1 MAKHFPRL
9 PVKGPVVIPNC
20 AECQLVWSQGGL
32 TLKNV
37 FHGNLTAVGPV
48 SPTMA
53 ESIFSAIKA
62 NAATTTW
69 FAHIAPGCVLSAV
82 HVKDL
87 RAANN
92 PTILSTGVGMPGTSA
107 GTVMPQDAALV
118 VSLRTQF
125 SGKGFFGRVYLP
137 GITSDNLAD
146 SRHFVSTP
154 AFSNAALGFANA
166 VNSAMTAQGIPWV
179 LAHRALQANTDPDAP
194 PSQQQPRAAGV
205 VPITGAVLT
214 DLRVDS
220 QRKRLGRN

>member
-1 MAKHFPRL
+1 M
-9 PVKGPVVIPNC
+9 
-20 AECQLVWSQGGL
+20 
-32 TLKNV
+32 KNV
-37 FHGNLTAVGPV
+37 FHGNLTAVGPL

-53 ESIFSAIKA
+53 ESIFSALKA

-69 FAHIAPGCVLSAV
+69 FSHVVPGCVLAGI

-92 PTILSTGVGMPGTSA
+92 PTLISTGLPMPGTST
-107 GTVMPQDAALV
+107 GGILPQDSALV

-137 GITSDNLAD
+137 GIAADNLAD
-146 SRHFVSTP
+146 SRHFISTTV
-154 AFSNAALGFANA
+154 FDNAALGFVNA

-179 LAHRALQANTDPDAP
+179 LAHRHLMANTDPAAP
-194 PSQQQPRAAGV
+194 PSQQQDRPAGV
-205 VPITGAVLT
+205 VPITSAVLT
-214 DLRVDS
+214 DHRVDS